1 MSPTPAAGRTVAA
14 DALRTFIR
22 SAFVAC
28 DLPAADAEKIA
39 GLMVEADLIGADN
52 HGVFRLAQYVR
63 RIKAGGVATRPSIA
77 VIKETDSTA
86 LVDGTNAMGH
96 LVMSRAAELAIEKAD
111 KRGVAWV
118 GARNSN
124 HAGPAA
130 LYASMPIKRDMIGL
144 YIAVGNANH
153 MPPWGGI
160 DMLLSTNPI
169 AIAIPALEEKP
180 IVLDMATSVA
190 AYGKVKGAAQRGE
203 TMPLGWMMDRKGQP
217 LTDPKRADEGF
228 VLPIGEYKGYALAL
242 MFGLLAGTL
251 NGAAMGSDV
260 VDFNAD
266 DKSAT
271 NTGQL
276 IVALRIDAFGPVE
289 NFKRA
294 VDRVIREMR
303 GSARLPG
310 VDAVRLPGE
319 QSHRRHAERSASGI
333 PLHPNLVAQLDKLA
347 EALKIAPLPAG

>member
-1 MSPTPAAGRTVAA
+1 
-14 DALRTFIR
+14 
-22 SAFVAC
+22 
-28 DLPAADAEKIA
+28 
-39 GLMVEADLIGADN
+39 
-52 HGVFRLAQYVR
+52 
-63 RIKAGGVATRPSIA
+63 
-77 VIKETDSTA
+77 
-86 LVDGTNAMGH
+86 
-96 LVMSRAAELAIEKAD
+96 
-111 KRGVAWV
+111 
-118 GARNSN
+118 
-124 HAGPAA
+124 AGPAS
-130 LYASMPIKRDMIGL
+130 LYASMPLERDMIGL

-169 AIAIPALEEKP
+169 AIAVPALEEKP

-203 TMPLGWMMDRKGQP
+203 TMPVGWMMDRKGQP

-260 VDFNAD
+260 IDFNAD

-276 IVALRIDAFGPVE
+276 IIALRVDAFGPVE
-289 NFKRA
+289 TFKRQ

-310 VDAVRLPGE
+310 VDTIRLPGE
-319 QSHRRHAERSASGI
+319 QSHRRHAERSAHGI
-333 PLHPNLVAQLDKLA
+333 PLHPNLVAQLDKMA
-347 EALKIAPLPAG
+347 EMLKIAPLA